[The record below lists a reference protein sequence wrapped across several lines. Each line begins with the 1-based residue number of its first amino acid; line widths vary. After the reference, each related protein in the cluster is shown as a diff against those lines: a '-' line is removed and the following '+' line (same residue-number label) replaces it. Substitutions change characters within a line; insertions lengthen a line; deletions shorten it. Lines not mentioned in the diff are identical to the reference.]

1 MLGDGPQSADRTR
14 SEAPVHY
21 RLMDEYGVDRPLWGD
36 DGLCPDGTPELP
48 PHVEEA
54 VRAWAAVFQEG
65 FEWDRGWRDRAVARE
80 HAAQGER
87 LLAIL
92 ERVLGPEDTV
102 ELVYWET
109 DRRTGRGTGR

>member
-1 MLGDGPQSADRTR
+1 M
-14 SEAPVHY
+14 HY

-36 DGLCPDGTPELP
+36 DGPCPDGTPELP

-92 ERVLGPEDTV
+92 ERVLGPQDTV

-109 DRRTGRGTGR
+109 DRRTGRGNAR